1 MDSSL
6 TGITTTGTPHLGNY
20 VGAIRP
26 AIKLS
31 KKYKSYLF
39 LADYHSLIKVN
50 DPNLIKESSLKIAS
64 TWLACGLDTSNTL
77 FYRQSKVPQILELNW
92 ILSCLA
98 SKGLLNRAHAY
109 KAAVDSNKDNN
120 NDDDYGISHG
130 LFSYPVLMSADILMF
145 NPKYVPVGKDQKQHL
160 EITRDIADKFNKTY
174 KNFFQLPEPIFDE
187 SLELLIGTDGRK
199 MSKSYNNSIDLFA
212 SEKVLQKSINKI
224 KTDSKEPGEKK
235 GINDSIIF
243 QYFNHFCNKNE
254 IKSVERDF
262 EDGIGWG
269 DAKKKLFMK
278 INEEIS
284 PLRNKYNELMDN
296 PRLVEETLEDGEEKA
311 RKEALENLNQIKEKI
326 GI

>member
-64 TWLACGLDTSNTL
+64 TWLACGLDTGNTL

-174 KNFFQLPEPIFDE
+174 KNFFQLPEPIIDE

-284 PLRNKYNELMDN
+284 PLRNKYNELMNN

>member
-31 KKYKSYLF
+31 KKYKSFLF

-92 ILSCLA
+92 ILSCIA

-109 KAAVDSNKDNN
+109 KSAVDSNKDNN

-174 KNFFQLPEPIFDE
+174 KNFFQLPEPIIDE

-212 SEKVLQKSINKI
+212 TEKVLQKSINKI
-224 KTDSKEPGEKK
+224 KTDSKKPGEKK
-235 GINDSIIF
+235 GTNDSIIF
-243 QYFNHFCNKNE
+243 QYFNHFCNENE
-254 IKSVERDF
+254 IESVERDF

-278 INEEIS
+278 INEELS
-284 PLRNKYNELMDN
+284 PLRDRYIELMDN

-311 RKEALENLNQIKEKI
+311 RKEASENLIQIKEKI

>member
-20 VGAIRP
+20 VGAIKP
-26 AIKLS
+26 AIELS
-31 KKYKSYLF
+31 KKFKSYLF

-50 DPNLIKESSLKIAS
+50 DPEAVKESSMKIAAS
-64 TWLACGLDTSNTL
+64 WLACGLDSKNSL

-92 ILSCLA
+92 ILSCMA
-98 SKGLLNRAHAY
+98 PKGLLNRAHAY
-109 KAAVDSNKDNN
+109 KAAVDLNKENK

-174 KNFFQLPEPIFDE
+174 KIFFQLPEPIIDE
-187 SLELLIGTDGRK
+187 SLDLLTGTDGRK
-199 MSKSYNNSIDLFA
+199 MSKSYNNSIDLFS

-235 GINDSIIF
+235 ETKDSIIF
-243 QYFNHFCNKNE
+243 QYFNHFSDEKEIDE
-254 IKSVERDF
+254 IKKEF

-269 DAKKKLFMK
+269 DAKKKLFTK
-278 INEEIS
+278 INQEIS
-284 PLRNKYNELMDN
+284 PLRDKYFELIDN
-296 PRLVEETLEDGEEKA
+296 PKLIEDTLEAGETLAREEANKN
-311 RKEALENLNQIKEKI
+311 LEQIKEKI

>member
-31 KKYKSYLF
+31 MKYKSYLF

-174 KNFFQLPEPIFDE
+174 KNFFQLPEPIIDE

-235 GINDSIIF
+235 ETNDSIIF
-243 QYFNHFCNKNE
+243 QYFNHFCNENE

-278 INEEIS
+278 INDEIS
-284 PLRNKYNELMDN
+284 PLRDKYNELMDN